1 MCNSYS
7 TLKSELCFIIKQLK
21 VIKMTTKNLLTI
33 ALFFSA
39 MTTLLAQRTIKYELY
54 VSSAIVNFA
63 HKNTL
68 LLPHNYQIIAQT
80 SPFTEGGNIAKVQLQ
95 LDKKNTHNA
104 GSFPLSFVINTDK
117 KPMVDGGSN
126 LVKYLSL
133 FGHFDRDRGAGGGLT
148 ITY

>member
-1 MCNSYS
+1 
-7 TLKSELCFIIKQLK
+7 
-21 VIKMTTKNLLTI
+21 MTTKNLLTI

-68 LLPHNYQIIAQT
+68 LLPDNHQIIAQT
-80 SPFTEGGNIAKVQLQ
+80 SLFTEGGNAVKVQLH
-95 LDKKNTHNA
+95 LDKKNTHNT
-104 GSFPLSFVINTDK
+104 GSFPFSFVLNTDK
-117 KPMVDGGSN
+117 KPTVDGGSN
-126 LVKYLSL
+126 VVKYLSL
-133 FGHFDRDRGAGGGLT
+133 FGHFDSDRGAGGGLT